1 MNNYFFNKYH
11 IHDPLPRI
19 INSMMADRK
28 VISDEIA
35 RSIRNLKKEEL
46 VQIMII
52 LVDDGYNKELRE
64 SRDGIRFNTDNIAE
78 ETLNKIYNFINN
90 IRNKSE
96 RATVSAPPS

>member
-1 MNNYFFNKYH
+1 
-11 IHDPLPRI
+11 
-19 INSMMADRK
+19 MADRK